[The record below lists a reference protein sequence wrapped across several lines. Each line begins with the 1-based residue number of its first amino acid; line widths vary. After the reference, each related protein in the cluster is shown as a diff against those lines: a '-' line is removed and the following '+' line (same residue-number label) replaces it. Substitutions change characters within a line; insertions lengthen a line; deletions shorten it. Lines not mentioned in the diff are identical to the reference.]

1 MSGKNNLFGEFFDQA
16 TQESPMDEGAADIAG
31 RMDPDGA
38 APGAPDDLSPEDRGA
53 EGQTEEE
60 GTPRE
65 ATPDVDSQGDF
76 TSIREEDLPPEARG
90 LFRRMKEEHQAAM
103 ADIQELRQNEGMIR
117 QYGKFLE
124 QIEKDPGFQR
134 HILDYLQG
142 GGHTRI
148 DPEAGKIRPGEKVV
162 APVGVLDRDEFKDLD
177 DDEFG
182 HAELLANRVLS
193 AVEKKFERFGSA
205 LKDQAPVV
213 DKMQALMER
222 MEAQSEIQELDR
234 LYPDWHRNVNPREL
248 AKAKAARPGVSS
260 VELYR
265 QLDYDKALA
274 RGRRQVFQNGKRTQ
288 RPIAAES
295 SGRAT
300 PPPNRMKSIV
310 DFRTAIGAAIEDM
323 GYEDE

>member
-1 MSGKNNLFGEFFDQA
+1 MAGKSSALFGEFFDQA
-16 TQESPMDEGAADIAG
+16 QEEVPMDEGAVDVAS
-31 RMDPDGA
+31 RMDPDEA

-60 GTPRE
+60 GAPRE
-65 ATPDVDSQGDF
+65 TVPDTDSQGDF

-90 LFRRMKEEHQAAM
+90 LFRQMQAEHRAAM
-103 ADIQELRQNEGMIR
+103 ADIQELQKNEGMIR

-124 QIEKDPGFQR
+124 QIEKDPGFQQ
-134 HILDYLQG
+134 HILEYLQG
-142 GGHTRI
+142 GRRA
-148 DPEAGKIRPGEKVV
+148 PESQNARDTKPGKPSS
-162 APVGVLDRDEFKDLD
+162 AAVLDRDEFKDLD

-205 LKDQAPVV
+205 VKDHAPVV

-234 LYPDWHRNVNPREL
+234 LYPDWHRNVNPKEL

-274 RGRRQVFQNGKRTQ
+274 RGRRQVFASGKPRVQ
-288 RPIAAES
+288 RPMAAES
-295 SGRAT
+295 SGRTA
-300 PPPNRMKSIV
+300 PPSRKINNFM
-310 DFRTAIGAAIEDM
+310 DAMTAAIDDM
-323 GYEDE
+323 GYDS